1 MNSHEIPIQID
12 HPPGQGQVR
21 DLGPDRGRPVAGKR
35 GAGSCERWKDGREVF
50 GGFRAGIW
58 GSCS

>member
-50 GGFRAGIW
+50 GGFRAGI
-58 GSCS
+58 